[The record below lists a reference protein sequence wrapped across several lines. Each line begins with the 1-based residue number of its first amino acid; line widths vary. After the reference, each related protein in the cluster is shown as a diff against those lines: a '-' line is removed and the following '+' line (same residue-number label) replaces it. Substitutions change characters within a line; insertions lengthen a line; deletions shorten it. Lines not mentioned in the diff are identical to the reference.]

1 MRSTPSISFS
11 LSRLSSFPNKIFR
24 FFHLDEDALRHR
36 TDVVAGGDGDGVD
49 SPVAVE
55 VVEREGLERVAV
67 VDVEQ
72 LSRFFAVPVVHLKHP
87 ASCSCNLMTST
98 LQHSSKSK

>member
-11 LSRLSSFPNKIFR
+11 ISRLSPFPLKKKKSLS
-24 FFHLDEDALRHR
+24 HLDEDALRHR

-72 LSRFFAVPVVHLKHP
+72 LSRFFAVSVVHLKP
-87 ASCSCNLMTST
+87 PPPQLFM
-98 LQHSSKSK
+98 